1 MNIGKQDR
9 RWPDR
14 PDPENIVEL
23 RGVRLDYGILNVLH
37 DVNLTIR
44 EGETV
49 AIIGPS
55 GSGKTTLL
63 RCINYLARPTAGE
76 VWVDRHLVGQ
86 VEKGGKLHPA
96 TEGVLRLHRLETG
109 MVFQQFNLFRNM
121 TVLQNVMYAPVAC
134 RVTSKEEARDRAVRL
149 IERVGLGGKLSARP
163 HELSGGQQQR
173 IAIARALAMQPKVML
188 FDEATSALD
197 PELAREVL
205 EVMREL
211 AREGMTMV
219 VVTHEMGFAR
229 NVADRV
235 VFMENGRIVEDGAPA
250 VIFSDQAPKRIRNF
264 LSH

>member
-1 MNIGKQDR
+1 MNIAKLYR

-14 PDPENIVEL
+14 PESDNIVEL
-23 RGVRLDYGILNVLH
+23 RKIRLDYGPLTVLH
-37 DVNLTIR
+37 DVDLAIR
-44 EGETV
+44 KGETV

-76 VWVDRHLVGQ
+76 VWVGGHLVGQ
-86 VEKGGKLHPA
+86 VEKGSKLHA
-96 TEGVLRLHRLETG
+96 ASEGILRLHRLETG

-121 TVLQNVMYAPVAC
+121 TVLENVMYAPMACGVA
-134 RVTSKEEARDRAVRL
+134 SKEEARERATTL
-149 IERVGLGGKLSARP
+149 IGRVGLASKLSALP

-235 VFMENGRIVEDGAPA
+235 VFMENGRIVDDGPPEL
-250 VIFSDQAPKRIRNF
+250 IFSDKGPQRIQSF
-264 LSH
+264 LNH

>member
-1 MNIGKQDR
+1 MNIAKQGR
-9 RWPDR
+9 RWPER

-23 RGVRLDYGILNVLH
+23 RSIRLEYGPLTVLH
-37 DVNLTIR
+37 DVDLTIR
-44 EGETV
+44 KGETV
-49 AIIGPS
+49 TIIGPS

-76 VWVDRHLVGQ
+76 VWVGGKLVGQ
-86 VEKGGKLHPA
+86 VDKGGKLQTA
-96 TEGVLRLHRLETG
+96 SEGVLRLHRLETG

-134 RVTSKEEARDRAVRL
+134 GVASKEEAHDRAVAL
-149 IERVGLGGKLSARP
+149 ISRVGLGNKLSARP

-235 VFMENGRIVEDGAPA
+235 VFMENGRIIEDTAPG
-250 VIFSDQAPKRIRNF
+250 VLFSDQAPQRIRNF